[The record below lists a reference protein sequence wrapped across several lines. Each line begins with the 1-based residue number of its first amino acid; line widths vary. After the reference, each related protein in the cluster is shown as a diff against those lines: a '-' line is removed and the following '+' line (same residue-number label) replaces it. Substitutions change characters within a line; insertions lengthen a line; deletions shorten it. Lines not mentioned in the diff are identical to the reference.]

1 MNNESTAFPVVH
13 EKLIVLNEI
22 HLALAAECDLIPT
35 VNVMFRTLVQDALNE
50 RGLELDV
57 NDIYINKV
65 AADPKDNY
73 QPVGSLFE
81 VIGEC
86 LERRLKPQ
94 YTIGVYGVFN
104 QPGSTSQSSQIKDL
118 SIYQVEKL
126 IENVLINLVP
136 GYDFHLKDYWATAVG
151 QDAQGRDLLAPKDR
165 LEQLHGKSFWAE
177 LDVCANTGV
186 LTATEQV
193 WINKAY
199 LASSVWPQAIFNIA
213 LTGRDGTTRVLASA
227 FVIQIEGANKP
238 ELFPVNDGF
247 TCALYLP
254 AEGLKKFVNASS
266 LHQYITAVLKSG
278 SSRKLLLDE
287 LPVEVAGTVTDT
299 DKIRFFNIAED
310 LFKFCTT
317 TRLEK
322 QALDIAHYWK
332 QTQEGEHDFITTMD
346 ALHNSQRP
354 GQWVSQGRARA
365 ARYLD
370 LATRHAWPHWLKV
383 ARPADQQRYVALEK
397 AHLQAEVDVHERAG
411 DAISLRAYAHSHVE
425 KQLFQ
430 RTGAQIDPDQI
441 VVTLRHVFRLGA
453 KKIEHEEKMS
463 LTELSISGLHNKEAR
478 FLFKVEGPRAA
489 LLSQGLLES
498 VIETLDLRVKYLDY
512 RRAAFR
518 QRQVTDALIEKA
530 GRLTALSVFGASL
543 QKHLSPA
550 GLDVVQR
557 CNLGDRA
564 LTVWGLVFRDG
575 HLPFKDLLVY
585 GQPDHGTQLPHVL
598 YAPDAP
604 NGQDWFE
611 FASHTEL
618 VQYVADWCAIPE
630 GLDYLVRQSSPTDQ
644 ARIERELKASG
655 ALEMARKTGN
665 IRFVDWMVEPGK
677 PSRMSVQQAVEWADQ
692 AHQVSTPDW
701 FQKAPLADRQAFAR
715 LHTEHKAIFALMK
728 EKGNITPFQTF
739 AHDLAKRELNRYLQ
753 RSGAHSELDPDQVN
767 IKLHGHEP
775 MTLTQLFINWEVWRS
790 DTSPF
795 VQAFSW
801 ASPAARLVA
810 EVKDRLRSAV
820 LTSRDGQSLGRLDT
834 AVINALI
841 GMLPGD
847 QYIDALK
854 REFLASKP
862 QDRSIRA
869 ELYGKLK
876 QNKMQKE
883 ALVQKIKGEL
893 SQDRYNWLNA
903 ILDQLDV
910 ETHTDPSSGWVY
922 RLFLKGKQV
931 EGAYRFVRTVGG
943 RSETI
948 IYLPGSAEGKIFRS
962 VEDFAMDIRDSMI
975 SNVILECVRLQD
987 RAPVKSYL
995 EDIFRGKDTL
1005 ELSDA
1010 KRAVAALHYEY
1021 VPMVERFIADVDHQ
1035 TTSFSE
1041 AFWRDTMIVVE
1052 FVADVASLFL
1062 PPVGLVTGLLK
1073 TTRAIVRGIGAYNNG
1088 DEEAANGHFAA
1099 AWVGL
1104 ISLYLGKVS
1113 GVGGVGAG
1121 VDFISKVND
1130 YAEIIST
1137 ATGVTVGASY
1147 LTYVASQ
1154 TGANTNG
1161 MATSRIS

>member
-1 MNNESTAFPVVH
+1 MSNESAAFPVVH
-13 EKLIVLNEI
+13 EKLIVLNETRS
-22 HLALAAECDLIPT
+22 AVAAECELIPT
-35 VNVMFRTLVQDALNE
+35 VSAMLRALVQDALN
-50 RGLELDV
+50 GLGVALDV

-65 AADPKDNY
+65 TADPKGNY

-81 VIGEC
+81 VVGEC
-86 LERRLKPQ
+86 LARRLKPQ

-104 QPGSTSQSSQIKDL
+104 QPGSTSQAAQIKNL

-126 IENVLINLVP
+126 IEGVLTNLVP

-151 QDAQGRDLLAPKDR
+151 KDAQGRNLLAPKDR
-165 LEQLHGKSFWAE
+165 LEQLHGKAFWAE
-177 LDVCANTGV
+177 LEVCANIGMF
-186 LTATEQV
+186 TAAEQV

-213 LTGRDGTTRVLASA
+213 LVGRDGTTRVLASA
-227 FVIQIEGANKP
+227 FAIQIEGANKA
-238 ELFPVNDGF
+238 ELLPVNDGF

-254 AEGLKKFVNASS
+254 GEGLRKFVNSS
-266 LHQYITAVLKSG
+266 GLHQYVASVLKG
-278 SSRKLLLDE
+278 ESSRKLLLDE
-287 LPVEVAGTVTDT
+287 LPVEVAGAVTET

-310 LFKFCTT
+310 LFKYCTT
-317 TRLEK
+317 KRLEK

-332 QTQEGEHDFITTMD
+332 QTQKDGHDFTTAME

-354 GQWVSQGRARA
+354 GQWISQGRARA

-370 LATRHAWPHWLKV
+370 LATRHAWPQWLKG
-383 ARPADQQRYVALEK
+383 ATPADQQRYVALEK
-397 AHLQAEVDVHERAG
+397 AHLQAEVDVHERGG

-430 RTGAQIDPDQI
+430 RTGTRIDPDQI
-441 VVTLRHVFRLGA
+441 VVTLRHVFRFGA

-478 FLFKVEGPRAA
+478 FQFKVEGPRAA

-543 QKHLSPA
+543 QNHLSPA

-585 GQPDHGTQLPHVL
+585 GQPDHGTRLPHVL
-598 YAPDAP
+598 YAPGAP

-611 FASHTEL
+611 FANHVDL
-618 VQYVADWCAIPE
+618 MRYVAGWCAIPQ
-630 GLDYLVRQSSPTDQ
+630 GLDYLIRQSSPADQ
-644 ARIERELKASG
+644 IRIERELKTSG
-655 ALEMARKTGN
+655 ALEMARKTGS
-665 IRFVDWMVEPGK
+665 IRLVDWMVEPGK

-692 AHQVSTPDW
+692 AHQVSTPEW

-739 AHDLAKRELNRYLQ
+739 ARDLVKRELNRYLQ
-753 RSGAHSELDPDQVN
+753 RSGAHPELDPDQVN
-767 IKLHGHEP
+767 VKLDGHEL

-790 DTSPF
+790 DTNPF
-795 VQAFSW
+795 IKAFSW
-801 ASPAARLVA
+801 VSPAARLVVEA
-810 EVKDRLRSAV
+810 NDRLRGAV
-820 LTSRDGQSLGRLDT
+820 FTSRDGKPLARLNA
-834 AVINALI
+834 AVVTALI
-841 GMLPGD
+841 GLLPGD
-847 QYIDALK
+847 RYIDALK
-854 REFLASKP
+854 NEFLASKP
-862 QDRSIRA
+862 QDRSVRA
-869 ELYGKLK
+869 ALYGKLK

-883 ALVQKIKGEL
+883 ALVQRIKGQL
-893 SQDRYNWLNA
+893 SQDRYNWLKSV
-903 ILDQLDV
+903 LDQLDV
-910 ETHTDPSSGWVY
+910 ENHTYPSSGWAY
-922 RLFLKGKQV
+922 KLFLKGKQV
-931 EGAYRFVRTVGG
+931 EGAYRFIRTDGG
-943 RSETI
+943 RPETI
-948 IYLPGSAEGKIFRS
+948 IYLPGSPEGKIFRS
-962 VEDFAMDIRDSMI
+962 IEDFAKDIRDSGI
-975 SNVILECVRLQD
+975 SSVILECVRLED
-987 RAPVKSYL
+987 RTLVKGYL
-995 EDIFRGKDTL
+995 EDLFRGKATL
-1005 ELSDA
+1005 ELSDV
-1010 KRAVAALHYEY
+1010 KMAVPALHYEY

-1052 FVADVASLFL
+1052 FVADVASLFI
-1062 PPVGLVTGLLK
+1062 PPVGLVAGLLK
-1073 TTRAIVRGIGAYNNG
+1073 STRAIVRGIGAYNNG
-1088 DEEAANGHFAA
+1088 DEAAANGHFAA

-1113 GVGGVGAG
+1113 GVGGIGAG
-1121 VDFISKVND
+1121 VDIISKVND
-1130 YAEIIST
+1130 YAGIIST

-1154 TGANTNG
+1154 TGANTNAL
-1161 MATSRIS
+1161 ATSRIS